1 MAAWRSHNLVPVEC
15 ASVAGPLPARPQ
27 GCIPTEKIMS
37 DAEVQR
43 SLAAREDRFRV
54 LFEQSMDA
62 IYVVTPDGRSLEANQ
77 AWLDLFGY
85 SREELAW
92 FRAIELYAVPSD
104 RDDFLRRIAVTG
116 FVRDEVRF
124 KRKDGSQ
131 FDCERTVVAI
141 KDGTGAVVAYQG
153 VNRDISERKRAE
165 VALRESEERLS
176 QLARHS
182 RAVAWEI
189 DLDGLFTYVSP
200 VVEEVLGRQPGDL
213 VNKVHFYD
221 MMPEEAREQART
233 HALEAIRAGVDIVDL
248 ESPMVCADGRIL
260 WVAISGMPV
269 RGEDGAL
276 LAYRG
281 WVIDITAR
289 KEAELTLRAS
299 ESRLRSLFENSLDA
313 IYIGTPDGRVLDVN
327 QAWLD
332 LFGYERTD
340 LPGLDAS
347 TFYADPAGRTDFV
360 RHINETGFVRDEVR
374 YRRKDGS
381 IFDCERIQVAL
392 KDHAGNLIAYQGV
405 NRDITERKQ
414 AEEALRSS
422 EERFRSL
429 FEQSWDANYI
439 GTPEGAIID
448 VNQSWLELFGYRRDE
463 LHHITALDLYA
474 DPADRA
480 SFLRRMNAD
489 GRAKDE
495 VRFKKK
501 DGTVFDC
508 ERTVVARKDEHGR
521 IVAYQGI
528 FRDVSQRN
536 CDRAEL
542 ERLANYDTLTGL
554 FNRRSIL
561 DRLGEW
567 IRHTRRYKGRLS
579 IVMVD
584 LDDFKSINDRCGHQ
598 VGDYVLADTAG
609 MLRRSIRQTDFVG
622 RYGGEEFLIILPRT
636 ASSGAA
642 VMAERTRAALEQT
655 LMRDAEGGT
664 LGVTGSFGVAEWS
677 SEDDEDALIRRADD
691 ALYRAKAAGR
701 NRVEV
706 AAGPSEAG

>member
-1 MAAWRSHNLVPVEC
+1 
-15 ASVAGPLPARPQ
+15 
-27 GCIPTEKIMS
+27 MS
-37 DAEVQR
+37 DRAIE
-43 SLAAREDRFRV
+43 SPLAAVEDRFRI

-62 IYVVTPDGRSLEANQ
+62 IYVVAPDGTTIEANQ

-85 SREELAW
+85 SREELPQ
-92 FRAIELYAVPSD
+92 FRAIDLYAAPSD
-104 RDDFLRRIAVTG
+104 REDFLRRIAETG

-141 KDGTGAVVAYQG
+141 KDGTGAVIAYQG
-153 VNRDISERKRAE
+153 VNRDITERKRAE
-165 VALRESEERLS
+165 SALRESGERLA

-189 DLDGLFTYVSP
+189 DPDGLFTYVSP

-213 VNKVHFYD
+213 VRKVHFYD
-221 MMPEEAREQART
+221 MMPEEAREEART
-233 HALEAIRAGVDIVDL
+233 HALESIRAGVAIVDL
-248 ESPMVCADGRIL
+248 ESPMVCADGSLL

-269 RGEDGAL
+269 RGDDGAL

-313 IYIGTPDGRVLDVN
+313 IYIGTPDGRVIDVN

-332 LFGYERTD
+332 LFGYERKD
-340 LPGLDAS
+340 LPFLDAS
-347 TFYADPAGRTDFV
+347 SFYVDRAGRTDFV
-360 RHINETGFVRDEVR
+360 RRINETGFVRDEVR

-381 IFDCERIQVAL
+381 VFDCERIQVVL

-405 NRDITERKQ
+405 NRDITERKR
-414 AEEALRSS
+414 AEEALRKS

-448 VNQSWLELFGYRRDE
+448 VNQSWLDLFGYSREELRD
-463 LHHITALDLYA
+463 ITALDLYA
-474 DPADRA
+474 DPADRV

-508 ERTVVARKDEHGR
+508 ERTVVARRDENGR

-542 ERLANYDTLTGL
+542 ERLANFDTLTGL
-554 FNRRSIL
+554 LNRRSIL
-561 DRLGEW
+561 DRLDEW

-584 LDDFKSINDRCGHQ
+584 LDNFKSVNDRCGHQ

-609 MLRRSIRQTDFVG
+609 LLRRSIRQTDFVG

-636 ASSGAA
+636 SASGA
-642 VMAERTRAALEQT
+642 VTMAERTRVILEQT
-655 LMRDAEGGT
+655 SMHDAEGAAI
-664 LGVTGSFGVAEWS
+664 GVTASFGVAGWS
-677 SEDDEDALIRRADD
+677 SEDDEDAIIRRADN

-706 AAGPSEAG
+706 ASGAAEGD